1 MKINLKSLAIALL
14 LTFGIAANAAQDIR
28 IYTADNQGGKINAV
42 TIEEAFAAA
51 GFYIT
56 GNNDMNRAFEAKF
69 KTHTHDAYN
78 LMTLHKR
85 DIVGKLAKKYP
96 SIVLFTPL
104 SMSIYTQKGA
114 KTISVSSVSTD
125 GIAKITGIPADD
137 ADLLAYGKAVADV
150 LAKAMPNGKFET
162 LNYKITKPEGELVNK
177 FTMEMD
183 VEASE
188 LEDELEGFQAELEG
202 GLETVGF
209 VMAGFNSLVAEF
221 AEAGITSYDFFD
233 AYSICK
239 VPVIFEV
246 SKTHPEAGAFA
257 PCTVFMYKKKGE
269 KVVHM
274 AYPSVY
280 NWISSVDIEDK
291 PSMDVLLKAQDAMNT
306 AINEVTEE

>member
-1 MKINLKSLAIALL
+1 
-14 LTFGIAANAAQDIR
+14 
-28 IYTADNQGGKINAV
+28 
-42 TIEEAFAAA
+42 
-51 GFYIT
+51 
-56 GNNDMNRAFEAKF
+56 MNRAFEAKF

-85 DIVGKLAKKYP
+85 DIVAKLAKKYP
-96 SIVLFTPL
+96 SIILFTPL

-125 GIAKITGIPADD
+125 GIAKITGIPADN

-162 LNYKITKPEGELVNK
+162 LNYKIGKPKGELVNK

-183 VEASE
+183 VKADE
-188 LEDELEGFQAELEG
+188 LEDELESFQTELEG
-202 GLETVGF
+202 ELETAGF
-209 VMAGFNSLVAEF
+209 VMAGFNSLVDEF
-221 AEAGITSYDFFD
+221 AQAGITSYDFFD

-280 NWISSVDIEDK
+280 NWISSLDIEDK
-291 PSMDVLLKAQDAMNT
+291 ASIDVLVKAQDDMN
-306 AINEVTEE
+306 AGINEVTGD

>member
-1 MKINLKSLAIALL
+1 MKFNLKSLAVVAL

-28 IYTADNQGGKINAV
+28 IYTADNQDGKISAA
-42 TIEEAFAAA
+42 TIEKAFENA

-56 GNNDMNRAFEAKF
+56 GNNDMNRAFDAKF

-78 LMTLHKR
+78 LMTLHKK
-85 DIVGKLAKKYP
+85 DMVGKLAKKYP
-96 SIVLFTPL
+96 SIILFTPL

-137 ADLLAYGKAVADV
+137 ADLLAYGKVVTDV
-150 LAKAMPNGKFET
+150 LAKAMPNGKFEA
-162 LNYKITKPEGELVNK
+162 LNYKIAKPKGELVNK

-183 VEASE
+183 IEADE

-209 VMAGFNSLVAEF
+209 VMAGFNSLVDEF
-221 AEAGITSYDFFD
+221 AEAGITTYDFFD

-269 KVVHM
+269 KTVHM
-274 AYPSVY
+274 AYPSVN
-280 NWISSVDIEDK
+280 NWISSTDIEDK
-291 PSMDVLLKAQDAMNT
+291 SSMDVLLKAEKIM
-306 AINEVTEE
+306 NEVIAETTED

>member
-1 MKINLKSLAIALL
+1 MKISLKSLAVAVL

-28 IYTADNQGGKINAV
+28 VYTADNQGGKINAV
-42 TIEEAFAAA
+42 TIEEAFTAA

-78 LMTLHKR
+78 LMTLHKK
-85 DIVGKLAKKYP
+85 DIVGKLAKEYP

-125 GIAKITGIPADD
+125 GIAKVTGIPADN

-150 LAKAMPNGKFET
+150 LEKAMPNGKFEA
-162 LNYKITKPEGELVNK
+162 LNYKIKKPKGELVQK
-177 FTMEMD
+177 FSMEMTEQGEE
-183 VEASE
+183 VEEA
-188 LEDELEGFQAELEG
+188 LEGFQAEIEG
-202 GLETVGF
+202 ELETVGF
-209 VMAGFNSLVAEF
+209 VMAGFNSLAAEF
-221 AEAGITSYDFFD
+221 AEAGIDSYDFFD

-257 PCTVFMYKKKGE
+257 PCTVYMYKKKGDT
-269 KVVHM
+269 VVHM

-291 PSMDVLLKAQDAMNT
+291 PSMDALLKAQDAMNA